1 MKEEQSI
8 FCENQS
14 FIINH
19 NMNKIIM
26 DEIII
31 DIQYQIIQC
40 MLHSE
45 DILLEGKYEDDV
57 KNRLEGCRKGFEKKK
72 FRITY

>member
-1 MKEEQSI
+1 MKEQSI
-8 FCENQS
+8 FCVNQN
-14 FIINH
+14 FIFNH

-57 KNRLEGCRKGFEKKK
+57 KNRLEGYRKGFEKNQ
-72 FRITY
+72 FRIKY